1 MKIYSFSP
9 IADPAS
15 RILILGT
22 MPGKDSLKYQQ
33 YYAHPRNAFWKIMF
47 AIYSQ
52 PYSDNYEVKMQ
63 LLLSHHIALWDTLK
77 VCIRSTSLDS
87 DILMEEP
94 NNLIDFLKE
103 HPGIVRFF
111 FNGHKAAGFFK
122 SIRTL
127 FRCPV
132 RCSLLPVLP
141 YAISFKKKTASVVC
155 DKRLGFIKFSALY
168 IFQQLNEKVI
178 F

>member
-103 HPGIVRFF
+103 HPGIVHIF

-122 SIRTL
+122 KYSKVIQV
-127 FRCPV
+127 P
-132 RCSLLPVLP
+132 SMVLP
-141 YAISFKKKTASVVC
+141 STSPAHAISFEKKLHQWSA
-155 DKRLGFIKFSALY
+155 IKDLV
-168 IFQQLNEKVI
+168 L
-178 F
+178 